1 MSEDAEEVKRL
12 LAIKRKMEKRI
23 EDLKAELEE
32 AQGILDIINSLILS
46 KGFKRADTIAKTLPT
61 MPEAPEKFKETIQ
74 LNTISGE
81 PLARIYVGENMLK
94 VVLDKKLDPSTP
106 PFKQFLVER
115 VLEKMREKD
124 LKLME
129 AGQLKSSDVFSYEII
144 NDGNLVSEIII
155 KNFNDERLRDLKSS
169 IRWTLEKMYEK
180 TKGKDAL
187 EA

>member
-12 LAIKRKMEKRI
+12 LAIKRKMEKRV

-32 AQGILDIINSLILS
+32 TQSILEVINSLILS
-46 KGFKRADTIAKTLPT
+46 KGFKRADTIAKTPPVT
-61 MPEAPEKFKETIQ
+61 PETPEKFKEVIQ

-81 PLARIYVGENMLK
+81 PLARIYVGESKLK

-106 PFKQFLVER
+106 PFKQFLIER
-115 VLEKMREKD
+115 VLEKMHEKD
-124 LKLME
+124 LKLVE
-129 AGQLKSSDVFSYEII
+129 AGQLKPSEVFSYEII

-155 KNFNDERLRDLKSS
+155 KNFNEERLRDLKSS

-180 TKGKDAL
+180 TKGKGAL
-187 EA
+187 ET